1 MKRKAVIALIGA
13 MSMSFSM
20 MPAVQSMT
28 AFAAEAETETAV
40 VETVVEDS
48 QADEEVSVQDQAAG
62 EEAAQEAQDVQAQ
75 EAQPETEEAAQ
86 DRRKIT
92 LKDIDYKE
100 GKIDKKGWR
109 NDFFMIGYRPE
120 KGVAMDP
127 ETDDI
132 LEGYYEREGKDDKVA
147 TSEMVAFAGDDSY
160 IQIMAEINPIG
171 EKKADILEDFM
182 KTENFKAD
190 TVTGASK
197 VGDIEF
203 ATVDGKTD
211 DGSCLL
217 AVSDSKDGVVLAIK
231 VKYTDDKAKGLL
243 LAGFVSIE
251 ENREEAAETEIA
263 AEEPAETE
271 AVSEAADGAEE
282 ATDAVAE
289 QAEEVPADA
298 ETEADAEQ
306 AGQAE

>member
-1 MKRKAVIALIGA
+1 
-13 MSMSFSM
+13 MSFSL
-20 MPAVQSMT
+20 MPAVQSVT
-28 AFAAEAETETAV
+28 AFAAEAETETV
-40 VETVVEDS
+40 VEEAV
-48 QADEEVSVQDQAAG
+48 ADA
-62 EEAAQEAQDVQAQ
+62 EEAPAEEAQAPEEEAVAEAQAE
-75 EAQPETEEAAQ
+75 EAQPESEEKTSE
-86 DRRKIT
+86 RRKIT

-100 GKIDKKGWR
+100 GRIDKKGWR

-120 KGVAMDP
+120 KGVTMDP

-211 DGSCLL
+211 DGNCLL

-231 VKYTDDKAKGLL
+231 MKYTDDKAKGLL

-251 ENREEAAETEIA
+251 ENQEDTAETEPA

-271 AVSEAADGAEE
+271 AVSDETEAVEE
-282 ATDAVAE
+282 VAVDEA

-298 ETEADAEQ
+298 ETEADTA
-306 AGQAE
+306 QAE

>member
-1 MKRKAVIALIGA
+1 MKRKAVIAMIGA

-20 MPAVQSMT
+20 MPAVQSVT
-28 AFAAEAETETAV
+28 AFAAEAETETV
-40 VETVVEDS
+40 VVEDT
-48 QADEEVSVQDQAAG
+48 AEEAAEEVSEQAQAPDGEAVQDAQA
-62 EEAAQEAQDVQAQ
+62 E
-75 EAQPETEEAAQ
+75 EAQPETEEAAPE
-86 DRRKIT
+86 RRKIT
-92 LKDIDYKE
+92 LKDIDYE
-100 GKIDKKGWR
+100 AGKIDKKGWR

-120 KGVAMDP
+120 KGVDMDP
-127 ETDDI
+127 VTDDI
-132 LEGYYEREGKDDKVA
+132 LEGYYERDGKDDKVA

-160 IQIMAEINPIG
+160 IQIMAEINPVS

-211 DGSCLL
+211 DGNCLL

-231 VKYTDDKAKGLL
+231 VKYADDKEKGLL

-251 ENREEAAETEIA
+251 ENREDAVETEAAV
-263 AEEPAETE
+263 EEPAETE
-271 AVSEAADGAEE
+271 AAADNAEE
-282 ATDAVAE
+282 AAADDA
-289 QAEEVPADA
+289 QAEEAPADA
-298 ETEADAEQ
+298 ETEADAQ
-306 AGQAE
+306 ADKAE

>member
-1 MKRKAVIALIGA
+1 MKRKAVIAMIGA

-20 MPAVQSMT
+20 MPAVQSVT
-28 AFAAEAETETAV
+28 AFAAEAETETV
-40 VETVVEDS
+40 VVEDT
-48 QADEEVSVQDQAAG
+48 AEEAAEEVSEQAQAPDGEAVQDAQA
-62 EEAAQEAQDVQAQ
+62 E
-75 EAQPETEEAAQ
+75 EAQPETEEAAPE
-86 DRRKIT
+86 RRKIT
-92 LKDIDYKE
+92 LKDIDYE
-100 GKIDKKGWR
+100 AGKIDKKGWR

-120 KGVAMDP
+120 KGVDMDP
-127 ETDDI
+127 VTDDI
-132 LEGYYEREGKDDKVA
+132 LEGYYERDGKDDKVA

-160 IQIMAEINPIG
+160 IQIMAEINPVS

-211 DGSCLL
+211 DGNCLL

-231 VKYTDDKAKGLL
+231 VKYADDKAKGLL

-251 ENREEAAETEIA
+251 ENREDAAETEA
-263 AEEPAETE
+263 AVEEPAETE
-271 AVSEAADGAEE
+271 AVSEAAADNAEE
-282 ATDAVAE
+282 AAAGDAQV
-289 QAEEVPADA
+289 EEVPADA
-298 ETEADAEQ
+298 ETEADAQ
-306 AGQAE
+306 ADKAE

>member
-1 MKRKAVIALIGA
+1 MKRKAVIAMIGA

-20 MPAVQSMT
+20 MPAVQSVT
-28 AFAAEAETETAV
+28 AFAAEAETETV
-40 VETVVEDS
+40 VVEDT
-48 QADEEVSVQDQAAG
+48 AEETAEEVSEQAQAPDGEAVQDAQA
-62 EEAAQEAQDVQAQ
+62 E
-75 EAQPETEEAAQ
+75 EAQPETEEAAPE
-86 DRRKIT
+86 RRKIT
-92 LKDIDYKE
+92 LKDIDYE
-100 GKIDKKGWR
+100 AGKIDKKGWR

-120 KGVAMDP
+120 KGVDMDP
-127 ETDDI
+127 VTDDI
-132 LEGYYEREGKDDKVA
+132 LEGYYERDGKDDKVA

-160 IQIMAEINPIG
+160 IQIMAEINPVS

-211 DGSCLL
+211 DGNCLL

-231 VKYTDDKAKGLL
+231 VKYADDKAKGLL

-251 ENREEAAETEIA
+251 ENREDAAETEA
-263 AEEPAETE
+263 AVEEPAETE
-271 AVSEAADGAEE
+271 AVSEAAADNAEE
-282 ATDAVAE
+282 AAAGDAQV
-289 QAEEVPADA
+289 EEVPADA
-298 ETEADAEQ
+298 ETEADAQ
-306 AGQAE
+306 ADKAE